1 MATKVLNLT
10 FPKKK
15 IKEPLVYQIGHTFK
29 VVTNIIKANVTSEY
43 GWLLLVVEGDASEI
57 EKASRYLAEKGIIVE
72 DIEAEEN

>member
-43 GWLLLVVEGDASEI
+43 GWLLLEVEGDASEI